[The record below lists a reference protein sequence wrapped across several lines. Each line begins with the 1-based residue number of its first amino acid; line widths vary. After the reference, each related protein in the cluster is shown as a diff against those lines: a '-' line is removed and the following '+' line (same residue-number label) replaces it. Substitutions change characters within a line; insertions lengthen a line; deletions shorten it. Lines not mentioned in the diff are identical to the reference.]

1 MKINLIELK
10 KWADIKTEYL
20 AILNYCIYNWN
31 NTNVKKTLEWETMV
45 FFKFIKKDN
54 IDLKE
59 IEMFDEYLFQ
69 ITVNLF
75 FLKYFLKESENS
87 NVQIDINKM
96 SSLSEEEIRNL
107 HNEDMDEITNN
118 NSIYIKSLKAYGFIQ
133 KNGTVNIDLL
143 NSQNIIKKEFISNAL
158 YIIRTYG
165 REWNPDLEN
174 ALISLD
180 IIKE

>member
-1 MKINLIELK
+1 MKLNLLELK

-20 AILNYCIYNWN
+20 AILNYCIDNWN
-31 NTNVKKTLEWETMV
+31 NQNVKKSLEWETMTS
-45 FFKFIKKDN
+45 FKFIKKDI

-59 IEMFDEYLFQ
+59 IEIFDEYLFE

-75 FLKYFLKESENS
+75 FLKYLLKESESS
-87 NVQIDINKM
+87 NIQIDINKM
-96 SSLSEEEIRNL
+96 STLSEEEIRNL
-107 HNEDMDEITNN
+107 HNEDMDELANKNT
-118 NSIYIKSLKAYGFIQ
+118 IYTKSLKSYGFIQ
-133 KNGTVNIDLL
+133 KNGTVDTTLL
-143 NSQNIIKKEFISNAL
+143 NSQTSIKREFISNAL
-158 YIIRTYG
+158 HIIRTYG